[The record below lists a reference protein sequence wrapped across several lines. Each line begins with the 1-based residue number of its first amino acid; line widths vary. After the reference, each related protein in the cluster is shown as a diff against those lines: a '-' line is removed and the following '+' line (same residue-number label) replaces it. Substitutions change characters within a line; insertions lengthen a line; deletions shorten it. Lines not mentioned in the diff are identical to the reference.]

1 MSKYIT
7 IGRSRSCDIVI
18 QNQQIS
24 REHARIY
31 AAGDHYV
38 YENLGRNGAT
48 LNGAVIGRDRIA
60 VSPGANILLSGSV
73 PLPWAQIY
81 TMLPLYGKAA
91 SYGGGDDVSPTMPN
105 VQGGYPQGGYP
116 QGGYPQ
122 GGYPQGRYVPYDDN
136 IPFGWGLLA
145 FLSPLAGWIMY
156 FVWKDDRPRRAS
168 QANVIAWIS
177 FILHLCAVAGL

>member
-1 MSKYIT
+1 MRKYLT

-60 VSPGANILLSGSV
+60 VSPGANIVLSGSE

-81 TMLPLYGKAA
+81 TMLPLYGKVA
-91 SYGGGDDVSPTMPN
+91 SYGGGDDVAPTMPN
-105 VQGGYPQGGYP
+105 VQGGYPQGGY
-116 QGGYPQ
+116 
-122 GGYPQGRYVPYDDN
+122 VPYGDS
-136 IPFGWGLLA
+136 IPIGWGILA
-145 FLSPLAGWIMY
+145 FLIPLAGWIMY
-156 FVWKDDRPRRAS
+156 FVWKDTYPRRAS
-168 QANVIAWIS
+168 QANVIAWIA
-177 FILHLCAVAGL
+177 FILNLCAILSV